1 MRDTGIILIIIHL
14 ALAGFSQQATDTL
27 GLDPGEKPLAGDA
40 PAELGTLA
48 CSIAAFTILSGKSPG
63 PIDLQP
69 LKPIRLNARE
79 DFFTIELKP
88 SGIPSDIPVWYAYQ
102 MQGFENDWR
111 YTPYP
116 TIQYTNVP
124 GGHYTFQYKA
134 SLDKQS
140 WTPAKTL
147 PIHIKTVFYKTWWY
161 WTFIASCI
169 AFIIYRF
176 YQYRMTRQQIILEL
190 QSKTSSLEKE
200 KTVIQYETLKQQ
212 LNPHFLFNSLTSL
225 RSLIRV
231 DQKLATHFLDGL
243 SKSYRYLL
251 RSGDVD
257 QVTLEEELT
266 FVSTYVEL
274 QQTRFRSGLEVDINV
289 PEEYRNRRIAP
300 VAIQNL
306 FENAIKHNTTSEDQ
320 PLRIEIFIDGDYVVV
335 RNNLQRYRHVET
347 SNKRGL
353 AGLKSLYKY
362 HTSQPIIITE
372 EADTFTVKIPLL

>member
-1 MRDTGIILIIIHL
+1 MHL
-14 ALAGFSQQATDTL
+14 ALTGFGQQVDSLAMVTMDKIL
-27 GLDPGEKPLAGDA
+27 PDENAAIDPLA
-40 PAELGTLA
+40 LS
-48 CSIAAFTILSGKSPG
+48 CSIAGFTILSGKSAG
-63 PIDLQP
+63 SLVLQP
-69 LKPIRLNARE
+69 GQPIHLKAHQ
-79 DFFTIELKP
+79 DFFTIDLMHTGVP
-88 SGIPSDIPVWYAYQ
+88 ANQPVWYAYQ

-111 YTPYP
+111 FTNYP

-124 GGHYTFQYKA
+124 GGNYTFQYKA

-140 WTPAKTL
+140 WTTPNTL
-147 PIHIKTVFYKTWWY
+147 PIHVNTVFYKTWWY

-176 YQYRMTRQQIILEL
+176 YHYRMTRQQIILEL
-190 QSKTSSLEKE
+190 QSKASTLEKE

-257 QVTLEEELT
+257 QVTLDEELT

-274 QQTRFRSGLEVDINV
+274 QQTRFRSGLEVDMNV
-289 PEEYRNRRIAP
+289 PDEYRNRRIAP

-320 PLRIEIFIDGDYVVV
+320 PLRIEIFIEDEYVVV

>member
-1 MRDTGIILIIIHL
+1 MICMHVVVA
-14 ALAGFSQQATDTL
+14 ALGQTNAHQTALSCTID
-27 GLDPGEKPLAGDA
+27 
-40 PAELGTLA
+40 
-48 CSIAAFTILSGKSPG
+48 SFTILSGHSPRQVI
-63 PIDLQP
+63 IDSPQELR
-69 LKPIRLNARE
+69 LKARE
-79 DFFTIELKP
+79 DFFNIHIRT
-88 SGIPSDIPVWYAYQ
+88 SGAPDTLPVWYAFQ
-102 MQGFENDWR
+102 MTGFDNEWR
-111 YTPYP
+111 YSPYP

-124 GGHYTFQYKA
+124 GGQYTFQYKVSA
-134 SLDKQS
+134 DKQY
-140 WTPAKTL
+140 WTTPNTL
-147 PIHIKTVFYKTWWY
+147 AIHINTVFYKTWWY
-161 WTFIASCI
+161 WTFIACCI
-169 AFIIYRF
+169 GFIIFRF

-190 QSKTSSLEKE
+190 QSKTSTLEKE

-231 DQKLATHFLDGL
+231 DQKLATHFLDSL

-257 QVTLEEELT
+257 QVTIEEELS
-266 FVSTYVEL
+266 FVKTYVEL
-274 QQTRFRSGLEVDINV
+274 QQTRFRSGLDVRIDV
-289 PEEYRNRRIAP
+289 PDAYRNRRIAP

-306 FENAIKHNTTSEDQ
+306 LENAIKHNTTSEDQ
-320 PLRIEIFIDGDYVVV
+320 PLRIEIFIEGEYIVV

-372 EADTFTVKIPLL
+372 EATSFTVKIPLL